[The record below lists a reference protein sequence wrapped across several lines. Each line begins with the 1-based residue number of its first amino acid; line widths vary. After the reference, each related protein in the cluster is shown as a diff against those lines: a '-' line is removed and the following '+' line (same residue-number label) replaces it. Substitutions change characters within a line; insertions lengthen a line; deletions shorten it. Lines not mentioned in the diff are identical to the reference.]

1 MIDTTKTVGT
11 AASFDSE
18 KIKALL
24 SQGVINNVANLE
36 KAIFSLEYL
45 GQLQREDLDF
55 IARWFVPKM
64 VKNGYKSVFA
74 HLSPQWTSLEN
85 AF

>member
-11 AASFDSE
+11 AASFDPE

-45 GQLQREDLDF
+45 GQLQREGIDF
-55 IARWFVPKM
+55 IFKGR
-64 VKNGYKSVFA
+64 
-74 HLSPQWTSLEN
+74 
-85 AF
+85 